1 MYRFGYHL
9 AGATVP
15 TYTAWSSAI
24 SGTTNAPVRTNITD
38 LTPGTTFYYFINVYN
53 LTTGS
58 FAPNGLTESFTTN
71 GKVTPITTAAT
82 GITST
87 SATLNGTV
95 NPQGNNVM
103 YRFGYHLAGATVP
116 TYTAWS
122 STISGTT
129 NAPVRTNITGLTP
142 GTTFYYFINVYN
154 LTTGSFAPNG
164 LTESFT
170 TNGKVTP
177 ITTAATGIT
186 STSATLNGTV
196 NPQGNN
202 VMYRFGYHLAGATVP
217 TYTAWSSAISGTT
230 NAPSGPISHREQP
243 STILSMCII

>member
-1 MYRFGYHL
+1 MAVFLSAGVSSAAAVTPITTAATSITSTSATLNGTVNPQGNNVMYRFGYHL

-24 SGTTNAPVRTNITD
+24 SGTTNAPARTNITG
-38 LTPGTTFYYFINVYN
+38 LTPGTTYYYFIQVYN

-58 FAPNGLTESFTTN
+58 FVPNGLTESFTTT

-129 NAPVRTNITGLTP
+129 NAPVRTNITGLTQ
-142 GTTFYYFINVYN
+142 GTTYYYFIKVYN

-170 TNGKVTP
+170 T
-177 ITTAATGIT
+177 TTAK
-186 STSATLNGTV
+186 
-196 NPQGNN
+196 
-202 VMYRFGYHLAGATVP
+202 
-217 TYTAWSSAISGTT
+217 
-230 NAPSGPISHREQP
+230 SHQ
-243 STILSMCII
+243 